1 MCGCQSNAD
10 GGPLLSGSLD
20 PAYAA
25 TGSPPSG
32 AIDAGAGAGS
42 SPKFRLF
49 HSKGFW
55 ILAAIVVLVLF
66 SRRGKSE

>member
-1 MCGCQSNAD
+1 MCGCNSNAD

-20 PAYAA
+20 PAYAL

-32 AIDAGAGAGS
+32 AIDAGAGS
-42 SPKFRLF
+42 SPKFRLL

-55 ILAAIVVLVLF
+55 IVAAIVALVLF
-66 SRRGKSE
+66 SRRRKSE